1 MGQLGDACPFQAPL
15 NATIRLGV
23 GELGKA
29 VGGGWEEVVGEL
41 TVQALADNAW
51 EYLSLHLRFAPV
63 PVRETYRAVTSESH
77 IGAPQHALKLE

>member
-1 MGQLGDACPFQAPL
+1 MVHARQARLGQLGDACPFQAPL

-29 VGGGWEEVVGEL
+29 MGGCWEELVGEL

-51 EYLSLHLRFAPV
+51 EYLGKKE
-63 PVRETYRAVTSESH
+63 REVEGEVEREEDLY
-77 IGAPQHALKLE
+77 